1 MRAPLPLLPL
11 LDDCLRVNQ
20 AHNFIYLNN
29 PKVGCSTV
37 KAAVWKAVA
46 PDTFDPG
53 KGVHDLARSPF
64 ENTVPDPHWIKD
76 AYIFSFVRNPLSRV
90 VSAYLNKIVGRKDT
104 TWKWFAK
111 THGLKPDT
119 QISFDQFVELISQD
133 DPAKLNPHW
142 RPQFLNICYPFITPD
157 FIGRLENMD
166 GQLPDVL
173 GHIFGKAFD
182 KQTRR
187 KAHATAAQDTYQ
199 SFYETSQT
207 RDRVEKIYE
216 QDFAYFGYTPDPDAQ
231 APAKGPITAPSG
243 NHAHLM
249 QIMTYR
255 QMWRPKRKAAVLETH
270 FSSLTDDPYKTWIDA
285 EKTRVER
292 MAFI

>member
-53 KGVHDLARSPF
+53 
-64 ENTVPDPHWIKD
+64 
-76 AYIFSFVRNPLSRV
+76 
-90 VSAYLNKIVGRKDT
+90 
-104 TWKWFAK
+104 
-111 THGLKPDT
+111 
-119 QISFDQFVELISQD
+119 
-133 DPAKLNPHW
+133 KLNPHW

-255 QMWRPKRKAAVLETH
+255 QMWRPKRKAAVLETD